1 MKKNLF
7 AWAVA
12 CMLAAGEA
20 GAQNP
25 IMQTRYTADPAACVY
40 GDTLYLYTSVDN
52 EEGEGYQKT
61 IWQLYTTTD
70 MVNWTDCGTVASL
83 ADFSW
88 AGDNGAW
95 APHVVPRDGKWY
107 MYAPIHMR
115 GIGVLVGQSPCGPWR
130 DPLQRALINHDIR
143 DIDPTVF
150 IDDDGQAYLYW
161 GNNGLWYVKLTR
173 SMVDYNGE
181 IMEIPLTEETVGGYE
196 EKYKDENG
204 EEQTRLVGVDKYEE
218 GPWAYKRGE
227 KYYLVYAAGGI
238 PEHLSYSMSDS
249 PTGPW
254 KYQGRIMDSPDG
266 SFTTHPSVV
275 DFKGRSYIFYHNGK
289 LKGGSGFRR
298 SVCVE
303 QFEYNADGTIPH
315 IPMTKKGVSEPVAHV
330 SPYARQEAE
339 MIALSVGVRT
349 AQDESRGVYLDS
361 LDMGDYV
368 KVKAVDFGEEG
379 ARSVRL
385 CVRQRENDGFIQ
397 VCIDSQSNV
406 VATVDVSGVQDWVEL
421 AADLNEVVTGVHDI
435 YFRFRA
441 TDTEKRNELMQF
453 DYWYFLPQTVSGV
466 ESREAVTGSRDGVS
480 GPYDLS
486 GRRIAQP
493 GRGIYIKGGK
503 KYVGQP
509 F

>member
-1 MKKNLF
+1 
-7 AWAVA
+7 
-12 CMLAAGEA
+12 
-20 GAQNP
+20 
-25 IMQTRYTADPAACVY
+25 
-40 GDTLYLYTSVDN
+40 
-52 EEGEGYQKT
+52 
-61 IWQLYTTTD
+61 
-70 MVNWTDCGTVASL
+70 
-83 ADFSW
+83 
-88 AGDNGAW
+88 
-95 APHVVPRDGKWY
+95 
-107 MYAPIHMR
+107 
-115 GIGVLVGQSPCGPWR
+115 
-130 DPLQRALINHDIR
+130 
-143 DIDPTVF
+143 
-150 IDDDGQAYLYW
+150 
-161 GNNGLWYVKLTR
+161 
-173 SMVDYNGE
+173 
-181 IMEIPLTEETVGGYE
+181 
-196 EKYKDENG
+196 
-204 EEQTRLVGVDKYEE
+204 
-218 GPWAYKRGE
+218 
-227 KYYLVYAAGGI
+227 
-238 PEHLSYSMSDS
+238 
-249 PTGPW
+249 
-254 KYQGRIMDSPDG
+254 MDSPDG

-493 GRGIYIKGGK
+493 GRGIYIKGRK